1 MTALRPIR
9 PLIGPECQL
18 VPSDLLDTKTTV
30 HPIRAA
36 VGGVYLMMVSIDGLS
51 S

>member
-9 PLIGPECQL
+9 ALFGPECQL
-18 VPSDLLDTKTTV
+18 VPGDWLDTKTTL

-36 VGGVYLMMVSIDGLS
+36 VGGVYWMMLSGDGLS